1 MPLTDTAIK
10 KLKPS
15 DKPSKVSDERGM
27 YLLVNPTGSKLW
39 RWKYRFDGKE
49 KVMPL
54 GQYPDVSLAL
64 AREEREAA
72 RKMLAAGTDPMAH
85 RKAGKVARQFAVEN
99 SFAAAAR
106 LWWESWKSAR
116 TPNHTDSVLRRLE
129 ADVFPAIGAR
139 PIGEIE
145 APELV
150 RMAKAIEA
158 RGALDIAKRALQT
171 CGQVFRYA
179 IAHGLAT
186 RNPAAD
192 IKPGDV
198 LKSRKKENYARIDA
212 KELPDLMRRI
222 DAYRGTATTRL
233 ALKMIAMTFVRTTE
247 LIAARWDEFDLERAR
262 WDIPAARMK
271 MRTPHIVPLSKQAVN
286 LLRTLHLVTGH
297 GAMLFPGERDRAKP
311 MSNNTILKALEIM
324 GYKHRMTG
332 HGFRG
337 IASTQL
343 HEMGFDHAHIEL
355 QLAHQERNA
364 VSASYNHA
372 LYLAPREKMMQAWS
386 DYLDACA
393 SSNGHGSTT
402 LPSHFS
408 QPRAMGRGPKGKHQ
422 HE

>member
-10 KLKPS
+10 HLKPS
-15 DKPSKVSDERGM
+15 DRPLKVSDERGL
-27 YLLVNPTGSKLW
+27 YLLVTPTGSKLW
-39 RWKYRFDGKE
+39 RWKYRFLRKE

-54 GQYPDVSLAL
+54 GQYPDVSLAD
-64 AREEREAA
+64 ARAA
-72 RKMLAAGTDPMAH
+72 RDKARTLLASGTDPMAQ
-85 RKAGKVARQFAVEN
+85 RKAEKIARQFAAEN
-99 SFAAAAR
+99 SFAAVAR
-106 LWWESWKSAR
+106 LWWQSWKSAR
-116 TPNHTDSVLRRLE
+116 TANHTASVLRRLE
-129 ADVFPAIGAR
+129 ADVFPAIGVR
-139 PIGEIE
+139 PIAEIE
-145 APELV
+145 APDLV

-158 RGALDIAKRALQT
+158 RGALDIAKRSLQT

-212 KELPDLMRRI
+212 KELPELMRRI

-233 ALKMIAMTFVRTTE
+233 ALRLIAMTFVRTTE
-247 LIAARWDEFDLERAR
+247 LIAARWGEFDLDATR

-286 LLRTLHLVTGH
+286 TLRTLHLVTGH
-297 GAMLFPGERDRAKP
+297 GALLFPGERDHAKP
-311 MSNNTILKALEIM
+311 MSNNTLLKALEIM

-372 LYLAPREKMMQAWS
+372 LYLAPRSKMMQAWS

-393 SSNGHGSTT
+393 TSNVT
-402 LPSHFS
+402 PIKRK
-408 QPRAMGRGPKGKHQ
+408 RA
-422 HE
+422 